1 MNTMREADIKDA
13 VRQFIFSSI
22 RLPDLRDDDNLFE
35 SGIVNSLFAV
45 QLMTF
50 VEKTFG
56 IEVESDDL
64 DIENFKSLK
73 ATADFVIRKN
83 ARRAARQ

>member
-1 MNTMREADIKDA
+1 MNAMREADIKQA
-13 VRQFIFSSI
+13 VRQFISSAV
-22 RLPDLRDDDNLFE
+22 RLPDLGDDDNLFE

-56 IEVESDDL
+56 IEVESHDL
-64 DIENFKSLK
+64 DIENFKSLN
-73 ATADFVIRKN
+73 ATTDFVVRKN
-83 ARRAARQ
+83 GRG